1 MKQKVLLL
9 FALLLMAVTGTWA
22 TTVTWTS
29 PYLNLR
35 SVNDSHTESGITVT
49 LTETNGM
56 SGWMG
61 SRINAFGGVC
71 TFVFSSTIGNFK
83 GITINCVGSTHDA
96 SWAVNASDLSWSG
109 TPASTVTLSSDF
121 IRTDEISSVVFTIEE
136 PTPAVT
142 LTDGNDLSAL
152 SAYAGQTVSV
162 NYSRSFTESKASTVC
177 LPFAYTPK
185 TGEKFYTFTGITK
198 SGSEYTA
205 TMSEVAAL
213 TANTPYLFMPSA
225 TGDVDFS
232 GTYTLPATIEASNT
246 ESGDWKFYGTYTTL
260 TYGTAPFSGHVY
272 GFAAQAEGDV
282 KAGQF
287 VKATTGATVP
297 PMRCYLTYKD
307 GEQYSE
313 ARSLD
318 GLVGSDPM
326 PQTITV
332 RLIDIEGNV
341 TSIGAIN
348 TRTSEFTTDGWYTL
362 DGHRLLG
369 KPSKKGLYIN
379 NGKKVII
386 K

>member
-1 MKQKVLLL
+1 
-9 FALLLMAVTGTWA
+9 
-22 TTVTWTS
+22 
-29 PYLNLR
+29 
-35 SVNDSHTESGITVT
+35 
-49 LTETNGM
+49 
-56 SGWMG
+56 
-61 SRINAFGGVC
+61 
-71 TFVFSSTIGNFK
+71 
-83 GITINCVGSTHDA
+83 
-96 SWAVNASDLSWSG
+96 
-109 TPASTVTLSSDF
+109 
-121 IRTDEISSVVFTIEE
+121 
-136 PTPAVT
+136 
-142 LTDGNDLSAL
+142 
-152 SAYAGQTVSV
+152 
-162 NYSRSFTESKASTVC
+162 
-177 LPFAYTPK
+177 
-185 TGEKFYTFTGITK
+185 
-198 SGSEYTA
+198 
-205 TMSEVAAL
+205 MSEVAAL

-246 ESGDWKFYGTYTTL
+246 ESGDWKFYGTYSTL

-318 GLVGSDPM
+318 GLAGSDPM

-332 RLIDIEGNV
+332 RLIDINGQV
-341 TSIGAIN
+341 TSIG
-348 TRTSEFTTDGWYTL
+348 TLDTCTSEFTTDGWYTL